1 VRPHEVSKMEEKEAA
16 ARCNDMPCD
25 GQHAGDAI
33 VHDEPPVVSDPLDL
47 ARVVRLV
54 VLKHRP

>member
-1 VRPHEVSKMEEKEAA
+1 MEEKEAA